1 MKFVS
6 LVSSGIDSPV
16 ATYLLSNKAEEII
29 FVHADNRPF
38 TDDREIKNFIAIA
51 KHLKKIMST
60 NIKAYL
66 VPHGD
71 ILSSYKQNCNNRYI
85 CIFCKRM
92 LLRYAEKIAEKE
104 GADAIIM
111 GDSLGQVASQ
121 TLRNIKVIDQSIKIP
136 ILRPLIGFDKE
147 DIVRIA
153 KEIAT
158 YGLSILPSNSCSA
171 VPDKPV
177 TQAKLDKILD
187 EESKINIENLV
198 KKAVETSQL
207 IRLKI

>member
-71 ILSSYKQNCNNRYI
+71 ILSSYKQNCNNRFT
-85 CIFCKRM
+85 CVFCKRT
-92 LLRYAEKIAEKE
+92 LLRYAQGIVKKE
-104 GADAIIM
+104 NADAIIM

-121 TLRNIKVIDQSIKIP
+121 TLQNLRVIEDAVNVVV
-136 ILRPLIGFDKE
+136 LRPLIGLDKE
-147 DIVRIA
+147 DIVQIA
-153 KEIAT
+153 KKIGT
-158 YGLSILPSNSCSA
+158 YDLSILPSEECSA
-171 VPDKPV
+171 VPNKPATRAQLETVLVEEQKIDIDK
-177 TQAKLDKILD
+177 
-187 EESKINIENLV
+187 LV
-198 KKAVETSQL
+198 KKAIKNKET
-207 IRLKI
+207 IPI

>member
-6 LVSSGIDSPV
+6 LISSGIDSPV
-16 ATYLLSNKAEEII
+16 ATYLLSKKSEEMILI
-29 FVHADNRPF
+29 HGDIRPF
-38 TDDREIKNFIAIA
+38 TDDREIENFTRLTN
-51 KHLKKIMST
+51 HLKKISSSS
-60 NIKAYL
+60 IKGYITI
-66 VPHGD
+66 HGES
-71 ILSSYKQNCNNRYI
+71 LKAFKQNCNNRYT

-121 TLRNIKVIDQSIKIP
+121 TLRNIKVIDQSVKIP

-147 DIVRIA
+147 DIIRIA
-153 KEIAT
+153 KEIGT
-158 YGLSILPSNSCSA
+158 YDFSILLSNPCSA
-171 VPDKPV
+171 VPNKPV

-207 IRLKI
+207 ISLKI